1 MYIKMGKKSIKASC
15 LTTVRLGQHSRET
28 SVTDWILF
36 VAVYTGANTICEFL
50 LYRFHTSEIVNTNI
64 MFFI

>member
-15 LTTVRLGQHSRET
+15 LTTVHLGQHSRDT
-28 SVTDWILF
+28 SATDWILF
-36 VAVYTGANTICEFL
+36 VAVYTGANRICEF